1 MPNKNTRILL
11 VDDDTTFR
19 RVMDTELTR
28 RGYKVVA
35 VASGA
40 EALEQ
45 APRANADVTLL
56 DLRLPDMDGIEV
68 LKRLQERNTPSAVV
82 VLTAH
87 GTIDTAIQ
95 AIRLGAHDYLEK
107 PCPIAKLEMA
117 IQKTCEHERLVKRQ
131 RVLEDGYAAPN
142 VAPGLV
148 GASPAFVKLMDNVAR
163 IARAGATTL
172 VLGETGVGK
181 EVVAALLHAQS
192 PRGDAP
198 FVVVD
203 CASLHEEL
211 LQSEIF
217 GHERGAFTGANR
229 LKHGLFEVASGGT
242 IFLDEVGDISPDVQA
257 KLLRVLET
265 GRFRRLGGTDEISV
279 DVRIIAA
286 TNRDLRSAIS
296 RGHFREDLFYRLA
309 TFVVEIPPL
318 RERPEDI
325 RLLVEHYAAQ
335 LNQRFSLD
343 KRVGPEAMDALLRH
357 SWPGNVRELIHVLEQ
372 AVVLSDDD
380 EIGREDLPPPIR
392 GVRAEAAAPP
402 EEGREEGR
410 EEENLTLRE
419 VQRRHVFRVLE
430 KAAGNRAQAAR
441 LLGTSERTFYRLL
454 ERYRG
459 ASNPPPRAK
468 VPSSSPKRES

>member
-1 MPNKNTRILL
+1 MAAKTTRVLL
-11 VDDDTTFR
+11 VDDDETFR
-19 RVMDTELTR
+19 RVMASELTR

-45 APRANADVTLL
+45 APRLDPDVTLL

-68 LKRLQERNTPSAVV
+68 LNRLHAQNSSRPVV
-82 VLTAH
+82 VLTGH

-148 GASPAFVKLMDNVAR
+148 GASPGFVKVMENVTR
-163 IARAGATTL
+163 IARTDATTL

-181 EVVAALLHAQS
+181 EVVATLLHAQS
-192 PRGDAP
+192 PRSDAP

-203 CASLHEEL
+203 CAALHEEL

-242 IFLDEVGDISPDVQA
+242 IFLDEVGDISLDVQA

-265 GRFRRLGGTDEISV
+265 GRFRRLGGTEEIAV

-286 TNRDLRSAIS
+286 TNRDLRLAIS

-309 TFVVEIPPL
+309 TFVAEIPPL

-325 RLLVEHYAAQ
+325 RLLVDHFTRE
-335 LNQRFSLD
+335 LNLRFSLS
-343 KRVGPEAMDALLRH
+343 KRVGDDAMEALLRH
-357 SWPGNVRELIHVLEQ
+357 PWPGNVRELIHVLEQ
-372 AVVLSDDD
+372 VVVLSNADV
-380 EIGREDLPPPIR
+380 IGLEDLPAVIR
-392 GVRAEAAAPP
+392 GSGPPSPAAETESIP
-402 EEGREEGR
+402 
-410 EEENLTLRE
+410 TLRE
-419 VQRRHVFRVLE
+419 VQRRHVFWVLE
-430 KAAGNRAQAAR
+430 KAEGNRAQAAR

-454 ERYRG
+454 ERYRSKPG
-459 ASNPPPRAK
+459 AASRVK
-468 VPSSSPKRES
+468 TTRREP